1 MIQSVLAQPLP
12 VRCDTISQLVDECT
26 NKELDTIFTALVHDV
41 FGITN
46 QIGWGLRSIQYHTH
60 ATEYELL
67 FKFLHPHGP
76 VFRLCYKLLA
86 DCYRKYEY
94 QLIYLPKKV
103 KQCIEDGNVP
113 SFYID
118 KLLFDHKSRT
128 PLALALN
135 PFEYYMFHFA
145 YHLVN
150 PWLHV
155 TCEGNPNN
163 NWQTLYLRL
172 AEEYLTVFLPCD
184 GSPILPPT
192 PYYVGQGPTRTMQI
206 HTMARPPVRTPT
218 LFRQSVLLKQSPTVN
233 TLHTTTQTSPHV
245 EIWRSELI
253 LQLCLDFWLTTS
265 DTDNVWYH
273 PQLWSTPPTHTL
285 QQNISGQYISTP
297 LWNQQLLP
305 SGEHLRVVRFFVKH
319 LHYFANSHIEDS
331 GAMDELKRVILP
343 SSQCKLYQFLRQT
356 MQHWPLDY
364 SFRLILETW
373 LSYIQPWR
381 YSDYKSGSHGDDR
394 PTVVER
400 RWLPFIAENLLA
412 YTLVF
417 QELIIRFCRIDLATP
432 KNALMLFR
440 VTKVFAQP
448 NLNLLIKEA
457 EESISEG
464 GSRTSCSKWGGIVRT
479 HFLELE
485 GPGFVYQPLF
495 SSETQAKV
503 VNFIAQIKQTEQI
516 AQRRVEAETSSSSE
530 SGILSWL
537 FPSISSSEYTVDER
551 KKVFTF
557 LAASI
562 TNLSAIFCLDEATIT
577 HQTSVLN
584 NTTPSTPDLNVTP
597 NIMNLTPADMNR
609 SLNDIKYQGDPD
621 LHPVRSYEST
631 FLVRLLYQAATWIN
645 CMYSFEIREL
655 YARDDLIGGI
665 ARQLLWGPTVIYRY
679 DKRKPGYSPR
689 VQVTLPPRLS
699 LRYWANQRVLVSF
712 FVYALLG
719 KFILGYP
726 IVFVWFVIFFLWCVF
741 LIFNHL
747 ISRSPK
753 PVHWR
758 NDVNDNSNLSF

>member
-12 VRCDTISQLVDECT
+12 GRCDTVSQLVEECT
-26 NKELDTIFTALVHDV
+26 NKELDTLFTTLIHDI

-46 QIGWGLRSIQYHTH
+46 QIGWGLRSIQYNTH
-60 ATEYELL
+60 AIEYELL

-94 QLIYLPKKV
+94 QLIHLPKKV
-103 KQCIEDGNVP
+103 RQCIEDGNVP

-206 HTMARPPVRTPT
+206 HTMARPTVRTPT

-265 DTDNVWYH
+265 DTDSV
-273 PQLWSTPPTHTL
+273 
-285 QQNISGQYISTP
+285 ISAP

-331 GAMDELKRVILP
+331 SAMDELKRVILP
-343 SSQCKLYQFLRQT
+343 SSQSKLYQFLRQT
-356 MQHWPLDY
+356 MQHWPLDF

-381 YSDYKSGSHGDDR
+381 YSDYKASSRGDDR
-394 PTVVER
+394 STTIER

-417 QELIIRFCRIDLATP
+417 QELITRFCRIDLATP

-485 GPGFVYQPLF
+485 GPGFVYHPLF

-503 VNFIAQIKQTEQI
+503 VNFIAQIKQTELI
-516 AQRRVEAETSSSSE
+516 AQRRVEAETSSSNE
-530 SGILSWL
+530 NGIVSWL
-537 FPSISSSEYTVDER
+537 FPSISTSEYTVDER

-562 TNLSAIFCLDEATIT
+562 ANLGAIFGIDEASISSQTTSILN
-577 HQTSVLN
+577 TSV
-584 NTTPSTPDLNVTP
+584 STSDMNVQP
-597 NIMNLTPADMNR
+597 NIMNLTPSDMNR
-609 SLNDIKYQGDPD
+609 SLHEIKYQGDPD

-631 FLVRLLYQAATWIN
+631 FLVRLLYQAATWVN
-645 CMYSFEIREL
+645 STYAFEIREL
-655 YARDDLIGGI
+655 YARDNLVGGI

-689 VQVTLPPRLS
+689 IQVTLPPRLS
-699 LRYWANQRVLVSF
+699 FRYWANQRVLVSF

-726 IVFVWFVIFFLWCVF
+726 VVFVWFVIFLLWFVF

-747 ISRSPK
+747 IGHSPK
-753 PVHWR
+753 PVHWW
-758 NDVNDNSNLSF
+758 NNVNDNSNLSF